1 MLLVTFAKVSKDF
14 GGNPIFHDVS
24 LEIVE
29 GERIGL
35 VGENGSGKSTLF
47 KLMAGL
53 ETPTSGVISRKRNL
67 TIGYLTQEIDP
78 DQYQKTVFEVVSAT
92 SPELV
97 ELPQLMNELEA
108 QMADPEL
115 ASDPDAMTAL
125 LEKYSRAQ
133 ERYDALG
140 GYTLEHQVESVL
152 SGLGFAPHEYH
163 MELGSLSGGEKKLV
177 NLARILLQMPDLLLL
192 DEPDNHL
199 DLRAKAWLEQYIEG
213 YPGSVL
219 IISHDRHLL
228 DHTVKKIFELE
239 DGEISSYAGNYSYY
253 VEERERRL
261 LKQYEVYSAQQEEIK
276 RLEVS
281 MRRLKGWAKVNSDFA
296 GKAQYMARRVEKAR
310 QEAIDKPVLVR
321 DRIKV
326 DLDANRSGKKV
337 VEITHLSK
345 TIDGYQ
351 LFAPFDLTIFYGE
364 RVGIVGAN
372 GSGKTTLLRTMMD
385 LLPATTGSVKIG
397 ASVVVGYYAQEQETL
412 PFESTPLEFVRRLKK
427 LTEGQA
433 IAFLS
438 RLLFTIAD
446 IRTPIAQLSG
456 GEKSRLQLARL
467 MLTEANFLL
476 LDEPT
481 NNLDIASTE
490 VLEEAL
496 LDFEGTIL
504 MVSHDRYFL
513 DKIATKIVEIGPDR
527 QVRVYP
533 GNYSYYMEKSN
544 TWTN

>member
-1 MLLVTFAKVSKDF
+1 MLLATFAKVTKDF
-14 GGNPIFHDVS
+14 GGNPVFHDVS
-24 LEIVE
+24 LEILD

-47 KLMAGL
+47 KLLAGL

-67 TIGYLTQEIDP
+67 TVGYLTQEIDP
-78 DQYQKTVFEVVSAT
+78 AQHHKTIFEVVSAT

-97 ELPQLMNELEA
+97 ELPHIMSNLEVR
-108 QMADPEL
+108 MADPAL
-115 ASDPDAMTAL
+115 ADDPDELTAV
-125 LEKYSRAQ
+125 LEAYSKAQ

-140 GYTLEHQVESVL
+140 GYTLEHLVGSVL
-152 SGLGFAPHEYH
+152 SGLGFSPHEYQL
-163 MELGSLSGGEKKLV
+163 ELGSLSGGEKKLV
-177 NLARILLQMPDLLLL
+177 NLARILLQKPDLLLL

-199 DLRAKAWLEQYIEG
+199 DLRAKAWLEQYIQD
-213 YPGSVL
+213 YSGSVL

-228 DHTVKKIFELE
+228 DHTVKKIFALE
-239 DGEISSYAGNYSYY
+239 DGEISVYAGNYSYY
-253 VEERERRL
+253 AEERERRL
-261 LKQYEVYSAQQEEIK
+261 LKLAEIYSAQQDEIK
-276 RLEVS
+276 RLELS
-281 MRRLKGWAKVNSDFA
+281 MRRLKGWAKMNSDFA
-296 GKAQYMARRVEKAR
+296 GKAEYMAKRVEKAR
-310 QEAIDKPVLVR
+310 QDAIDKPVLVR

-337 VEITHLSK
+337 LEVKDLSK
-345 TIDGYQ
+345 SIDGYQ

-372 GSGKTTLLRTMMD
+372 GTGKTTLLRTMLD

-412 PFESTPLEFVRRLKK
+412 PFESTPLDFVRRLKK

-438 RLLFTIAD
+438 RLLFSLED

-504 MVSHDRYFL
+504 VVSHDRYFL
-513 DKIATKIVEIGPDR
+513 DKITTKIVEIGPDR

-533 GNYSYYMEKSN
+533 GNYSYYMEKCAI
-544 TWTN
+544 

>member
-14 GGNPIFHDVS
+14 GGNPVFHDVS
-24 LEIVE
+24 LEILD

-78 DQYQKTVFEVVSAT
+78 ALHHKTIFEIVSAT

-97 ELPQLMNELEA
+97 ELPHVLSRLEA
-108 QMADPEL
+108 RMADPAL
-115 ASDPDAMTAL
+115 ADDPEALTAV
-125 LEKYSRAQ
+125 LETYSKAQ

-140 GYTLEHQVESVL
+140 GYSLEHQVASVL
-152 SGLGFAPHEYH
+152 SGLGFSPHEYQLPL
-163 MELGSLSGGEKKLV
+163 EAFSGGEKKLV
-177 NLARILLQMPDLLLL
+177 NLARILLQKPDLLLL

-199 DLRAKAWLEQYIEG
+199 DLRAKAWLEQYIQT

-228 DHTVKKIFELE
+228 DHTIKKIFALE
-239 DGEISSYAGNYSYY
+239 DGEISVYPGNYSYY
-253 VEERERRL
+253 AEERERRL
-261 LKQYEVYSAQQEEIK
+261 LKQYEVYSLQQYEIK

-281 MRRLKGWAKVNSDFA
+281 MRRLKGWAKMNDAFA
-296 GKAQYMARRVEKAR
+296 SKAEYMAKRVEKAR
-310 QEAIDKPVLVR
+310 QDAIDKPVLVR

-326 DLDANRSGKKV
+326 DLDAGRSGKKV
-337 VEITHLSK
+337 LEIKDLSK
-345 TIDGYQ
+345 SVDGYQ

-364 RVGIVGAN
+364 CVGIVGAN
-372 GSGKTTLLRTMMD
+372 GTGKTTLLRTMLG

-438 RLLFTIAD
+438 RLLFSLED
-446 IRTPIAQLSG
+446 CRTPIAQLSG

-467 MLTEANFLL
+467 MLTDANFLL

-496 LDFEGTIL
+496 LDFDGTIL
-504 MVSHDRYFL
+504 VVSHDRYFL
-513 DKIATKIVEIGPDR
+513 DKITTKIVEIGPDK
-527 QVRVYP
+527 QIHVYP
-533 GNYSYYMEKSN
+533 GNYSYYMEKN
-544 TWTN
+544 YV